1 MSTRR
6 TDKSRGFTLIE
17 VLVALAIVAIGMAAV
32 LGTLTSS
39 ARTVLFM
46 HDKTLAQWVALNQ
59 IAQQRLTGQIP
70 ALGKTD
76 GDLDYAGQK
85 WHWRQDVVATAVQ
98 GMVRLDVMVRPSDI
112 KSDDDHNWYVTMSG
126 IMGDAVGAP
135 RGDTPMWGTGVTTG
149 APCTGG
155 TNGGATTPGTGTN
168 GTTTPGTTGTGTGTT
183 NCTPGTGGTGTTG
196 NGTTGTGT
204 TGTTGTGTT
213 TTK

>member
-1 MSTRR
+1 M
-6 TDKSRGFTLIE
+6 KSRGFTLIE
-17 VLVALAIVAIGMAAV
+17 VLVALTIVAIGMAAV

-39 ARTVLFM
+39 ASTVLFM
-46 HDKTLAQWVALNQ
+46 HDKTLSQWIALNQ
-59 IAQQRLTGQIP
+59 IAQQRLTGQVP

-85 WHWRQDVVATAVQ
+85 WHWRQETVATAVQ
-98 GMVRLDVMVRPSDI
+98 GMVRMDVSVRPSDI

-135 RGDTPMWGTGVTTG
+135 RGDMPLWGTGVTGGVPCSGG
-149 APCTGG
+149 ANGG
-155 TNGGATTPGTGTN
+155 TP
-168 GTTTPGTTGTGTGTT
+168 TTGTATSGTNPSGGSSGTT
-183 NCTPGTGGTGTTG
+183 NCTPTNGGTGTGTGTGGTGTTG
-196 NGTTGTGT
+196 TGS

>member
-1 MSTRR
+1 M
-6 TDKSRGFTLIE
+6 KSRGFTLIE

-70 ALGKTD
+70 ALGNTD

-98 GMVRLDVMVRPSDI
+98 GMVRMDVMVRPSDI

-135 RGDTPMWGTGVTTG
+135 RGDMPLWGTGVTG
-149 APCTGG
+149 GVPCPGG
-155 TNGGATTPGTGTN
+155 NTGTG
-168 GTTTPGTTGTGTGTT
+168 GTTGTTTSGAPLSGGSSGTT
-183 NCTPGTGGTGTTG
+183 NCTPTNGNTGNTGTTG
-196 NGTTGTGT
+196 TTSTNGT